1 MELIEKLAEILKSEF
16 PKIKKENFEFPSEFG
31 DISCNICFVEA
42 KNKETN
48 PIKLAEEIAKK
59 IKLPKEFEKVES
71 INGYLN
77 FYLNY
82 KEILDTILKEKIK
95 KIGKGKVMVEF
106 SDPNPCKAMHLGH
119 ARTTF
124 LGDSISRI
132 LDFLGYKVIRANY
145 YNDMGKQV
153 AKEILAYQKYGLKK
167 EKKVDHELAE
177 IYAKLH
183 SEENQEEIERK
194 AQEILY
200 GLEKEGKYKEIWKEI
215 VELAIQCF
223 EETYEKLNIKFD
235 INFFE
240 SEFREKGKEIA
251 NILLTKGIGYR
262 DEGAIVVDLE
272 RYELP
277 NIVVLRKDGTGLYIT
292 ADLALT
298 IHKFEEFNLER
309 SIWVVGSE
317 QDVYFKQLFKIFEL
331 LDYEWYNKCEHVSY
345 GVITFKG
352 SKMSSRAGRYILLDD
367 LINELI
373 EKAKEE
379 VKKRGEKDKEKIL
392 EIAKKIGVGALKYE
406 ILKVERNKTID
417 FDPSRAILFEGNT
430 SPYLQYSIV
439 RCNSI
444 LKKYKGDLNYEI
456 NEFNEFEKALLRK
469 FLEFSTVIEKAGT
482 QLKPNLICNYAY
494 ELATLFSRFYE
505 NCKVIGSEKENF
517 RIALVRKTREIL
529 EICLSLLGIEVP
541 EKM

>member
-379 VKKRGEKDKEKIL
+379 VKKRGEKDEEKIL